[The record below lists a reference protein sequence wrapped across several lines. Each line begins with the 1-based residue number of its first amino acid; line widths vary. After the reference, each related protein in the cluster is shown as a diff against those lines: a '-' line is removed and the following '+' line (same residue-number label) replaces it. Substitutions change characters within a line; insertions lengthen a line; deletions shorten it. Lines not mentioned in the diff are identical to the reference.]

1 MEEFY
6 NYTKKVF
13 TELSSPDNQREL
25 DRIINST
32 CGNLMTRLS
41 DKNLNLTERDLLI
54 LRLSIVGF
62 STKTISKLTGIR
74 TKAIYQQRGRTI
86 EKISSYSQEL
96 SDEISKILRMS

>member
-41 DKNLNLTERDLLI
+41 DENLNLTERERIIRCFATVLQRFI
-54 LRLSIVGF
+54 LCSP
-62 STKTISKLTGIR
+62 
-74 TKAIYQQRGRTI
+74 
-86 EKISSYSQEL
+86 
-96 SDEISKILRMS
+96 

>member
-41 DKNLNLTERDLLI
+41 DENLNLTERDLQI
-54 LRLSIVGF
+54 LR
-62 STKTISKLTGIR
+62 IS
-74 TKAIYQQRGRTI
+74 
-86 EKISSYSQEL
+86 
-96 SDEISKILRMS
+96 